1 MPDVITILTGDHQ
14 KVDTLF
20 TRFAS
25 GAADRDRRGTV
36 DAIVRELSVHAA
48 IEEQV
53 LYPTVAE
60 EVPGGQQLVDESL
73 QEHQMVKETLAI
85 IERLEPDSPELDELM
100 NSLIQHVR
108 HHVQEEEGELFPQL
122 RAAVGAEQLDNMG
135 EALEKARALA
145 PTHPHPKAP
154 ATPPGNLV
162 GGAAAGMLDKARDLA
177 KSLTRKV
184 RK

>member
-1 MPDVITILTGDHQ
+1 MPDAITTLTQGHQ

-20 TRFAS
+20 TRFGS
-25 GAADRDRRGTV
+25 GAAGGDRRGTV
-36 DAIVRELSVHAA
+36 EEIVQELSVHAA

-60 EVPGGQQLVDESL
+60 EVPGGQGLVDESL
-73 QEHQMVKETLAI
+73 QEHQLVKETLTM
-85 IERLEPDSPELDELM
+85 IERLGPASPELDELM

-108 HHVQEEEGELFPQL
+108 HHVQEEEGELFPRL
-122 RAAVGAEQLDNMG
+122 RRAVSPEKLQEMG

-145 PTHPHPKAP
+145 PTHPHPNAP
-154 ATPPGNLV
+154 NTPPGNLV
-162 GGAAAGMLDKARDLA
+162 GGAAAGLVDKARDLA
-177 KSLTRKV
+177 KALTQKV